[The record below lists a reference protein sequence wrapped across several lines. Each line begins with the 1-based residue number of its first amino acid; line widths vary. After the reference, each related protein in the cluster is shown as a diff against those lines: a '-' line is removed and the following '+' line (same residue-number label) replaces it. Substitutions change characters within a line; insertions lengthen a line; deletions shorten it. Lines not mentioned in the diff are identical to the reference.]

1 MRNALLA
8 VDLQADFVEGGSLPV
23 PNGMPVAA
31 MIARHIRHF
40 KTEYQFVVASRDY
53 HEDPPDHFSPT
64 PDFVTTWPPHCVI
77 GTPGAAFVPPIAN
90 LVREKLINNVVSKGR
105 HNAAYSA
112 FDGVD
117 VRGHSLMDILTEAR
131 IDHIDICGIATDYCV
146 RASALDARKNN
157 FPQVRI
163 LVNLCA
169 AVSEATGLQA
179 LEEMK
184 EAGCTLQAATA
195 P

>member
-1 MRNALLA
+1 LLA
-8 VDLQADFVEGGSLPV
+8 VDLQADFVAGGSLPV
-23 PNGMPVAA
+23 PNGMPVCA
-31 MIARHIRHF
+31 MIARHVRHF

-53 HEDPPDHFSPT
+53 HEDPSDHFSAT
-64 PDFVTTWPPHCVI
+64 PDFVNTWPPHCVI
-77 GTPGAAFVPPIAN
+77 GTPGAAFVPPVAN
-90 LVREKLINNVVSKGR
+90 LVREKLIQTVVSKGR
-105 HNAAYSA
+105 HAAAYSA
-112 FDGVD
+112 FEGLDA
-117 VRGHSLMDILTEAR
+117 RGHDLLNVLKEAR

-146 RASALDARKNN
+146 RQTALDARRNA
-157 FPQVRI
+157 FQVRV

-184 EAGCTLQAATA
+184 AAGCQVQAATA

>member
-8 VDLQADFVEGGSLPV
+8 VDLQSDFVQGGSLPV
-23 PNGMPVAA
+23 PNGMQVAA
-31 MIARHIRHF
+31 QVARHIRHF
-40 KTEYQFVVASRDY
+40 KTEYQFVVGSRDY
-53 HEDPPDHFSPT
+53 HEDPADHFSAT
-64 PDFVTTWPPHCVI
+64 PDFQTTWPPHCVI

-90 LVREKLINNVVSKGR
+90 LVREKLIQAIVSKGR
-105 HNAAYSA
+105 HAAAYSA

-117 VRGHSLMDILTEAR
+117 VRGHPLLDVLKEQR

-146 RASALDARKNN
+146 RASALDARKNE
-157 FPQVRI
+157 FQVRI

-184 EAGCTLQAATA
+184 AAGCAIQAATA

>member
-8 VDLQADFVEGGSLPV
+8 VDLQADFVAGGSLPV
-23 PNGMPVAA
+23 PNGMPVCA

-53 HEDPPDHFSPT
+53 HENPGDHFSAT
-64 PDFVTTWPPHCVI
+64 PDFVNTWPPHCVI
-77 GTPGAAFVPPIAN
+77 GTPGVAFVPPIQN
-90 LVREKLINNVVSKGR
+90 LVREKLIHTVVNKGR
-105 HNAAYSA
+105 NGAAYSA
-112 FDGVD
+112 FEGLDA
-117 VRGHSLMDILTEAR
+117 RGHDLLNVLKEAR
-131 IDHIDICGIATDYCV
+131 IDHIDVCGLATDYCV
-146 RASALDARKNN
+146 RATALDARRNA
-157 FPQVRI
+157 FQVRV

-169 AVSEATGLQA
+169 SVNEATGLQA

-184 EAGCTLQAATA
+184 AAGCQLQAATA

>member
-8 VDLQADFVEGGSLPV
+8 VDLQADFVQGGSLAV
-23 PNGMPVAA
+23 PNGMQIAA
-31 MIARHIRHF
+31 TVARHIRHF

-53 HEDPPDHFSPT
+53 HEDPSDHFSAT
-64 PDFVTTWPPHCVI
+64 PDYLTTWPPHCVI

-90 LVREKLINNVVSKGR
+90 LVREKFIQVVVSKGR
-105 HNAAYSA
+105 HAAAYSA
-112 FDGVD
+112 FEGVD
-117 VRGHSLMDILTEAR
+117 VRGHLLLDVLKEQR
-131 IDHIDICGIATDYCV
+131 IDHIDVCGIATDYCV
-146 RASALDARKNN
+146 RASALDARKNE
-157 FPQVRI
+157 FQVRV

-169 AVSEATGLQA
+169 AVTEATGLQA

-184 EAGCTLQAATA
+184 AAGCQLQAATA

>member
-8 VDLQADFVEGGSLPV
+8 VDLQVDFVAGGSLPV
-23 PNGMPVAA
+23 PNGLPVCA

-40 KTEYQFVVASRDY
+40 KTEYHFVVASRDY
-53 HEDPPDHFSPT
+53 HEDPADHFSAT
-64 PDFVTTWPPHCVI
+64 PDFATTWPPHCVI

-90 LVREKLINNVVSKGR
+90 LVREKLISTVVNKGR
-105 HNAAYSA
+105 HAAAYSA
-112 FDGVD
+112 FEGLDA
-117 VRGHSLMDILTEAR
+117 RGHDLLNVLKEER
-131 IDHIDICGIATDYCV
+131 IDHVDICGIATDYCV
-146 RASALDARKNN
+146 RQTALDARRNA
-157 FPQVRI
+157 FQVRV

-169 AVSEATGLQA
+169 PVNDATGLQA

-184 EAGCTLQAATA
+184 AAGCQLQAATA

>member
-8 VDLQADFVEGGSLPV
+8 VDLQSDFVQGGSLPV
-23 PNGMPVAA
+23 PNGMQVAA
-31 MIARHIRHF
+31 QVARHIRHF

-53 HEDPPDHFSPT
+53 HEDTADHFSAT
-64 PDFVTTWPPHCVI
+64 PDYVTTWPPHCVI

-90 LVREKLINNVVSKGR
+90 LVREKMILAIVSKGR
-105 HNAAYSA
+105 HAAAYSA
-112 FDGVD
+112 FEGIDSRGHNLVD
-117 VRGHSLMDILTEAR
+117 VLKEQR
-131 IDHIDICGIATDYCV
+131 IEHIDICGIATDYCV
-146 RASALDARKNN
+146 RASALDARKNE
-157 FPQVRI
+157 FQVRI

-169 AVSEATGLQA
+169 AVTEATGLQA

-184 EAGCTLQAATA
+184 AAGCQLQAATA